1 MSHGNPKTPSPL
13 VLAAAALDDELRAYD
28 ALAEEG
34 RHTPLNTEKGLERV
48 LRVVRESTARND
60 SIQEKLRGL
69 VAEIEEARLRQ
80 VGSLEALLEA
90 ARAVQART
98 EQREGLRQR
107 FATLGESAAQVN
119 TLANEVSAKREGGAS
134 DDEVLEGIGRMQNH
148 MAGVVSEAEGL
159 AALAAEQDWPD
170 LARQADAVRQQVHA
184 VKNKLALAQR
194 AVASRASS

>member
-107 FATLGESAAQVN
+107 FATLGESAVN